1 MNKENVIIC
10 DIDGC
15 VLDTSW
21 IENKIAELGLT
32 RQQGFAYF
40 DAHIEDR
47 EPVTI
52 TKMRDFLRMFDN
64 KSRIIFV
71 TARNEKLREITYRQL
86 TSALGMFPEVIYMRP
101 EGNLDEPYILKEKIL
116 EEINNHFNVI
126 LAIDDNGLTCRM
138 YEQYGILTIA
148 CNTPMLLAYQNKKED
163 ELAWELQ
170 TTKQH
175 FLKQ

>member
-21 IENKIAELGLT
+21 INKKIAELGLT

-40 DAHIEDR
+40 NAHIGDK
-47 EPVTI
+47 EPETI

-64 KSRIIFV
+64 KIRIIFV
-71 TARNEKLREITYRQL
+71 TARNENLRQITFEQL
-86 TSALGMFPEVIYMRP
+86 VSALGVFPEVIYMRP
-101 EGNLDEPYILKEKIL
+101 EGNLDEPDILKEKIL
-116 EEINNHFNVI
+116 KEINNRFNVI

-138 YEQYGILTIA
+138 YEQHGILTIA
-148 CNTPMLLAYQNKKED
+148 CNTPILLAYQNKKED
-163 ELAWELQ
+163 EPAWELQ
-170 TTKQH
+170 TTK
-175 FLKQ
+175 